1 MPERAVENEEVMLL
15 WNITAQ
21 CDNVM
26 EAWKPDIVVL
36 DKKEYKE

>member
-1 MPERAVENEEVMLL
+1 VPERAAENEEVMLL
-15 WNITAQ
+15 WNITTQ

-26 EAWKPDIVVL
+26 EARKPGIIVL